1 MRVPT
6 IESIIQTHEKLK
18 SDYRMARQTRFRQRR
33 VGLPSLGAGADYHY
47 RHEGQYLSLIEQARD
62 IDRNN
67 VVVKQGINRLVAN
80 ILQEGF
86 RLDPRTSDRGLNS
99 ELISRW
105 REWADSPKSAH
116 VAGEYDF
123 AELARFVLRQTIV
136 DGDILVLPL
145 ENGAL
150 QLIEAHRLRTPRNTA
165 RNVVHGVLL
174 DELRT
179 PIEYW
184 VTRDDVDPMKSVS
197 RVADM
202 ARYPARDEFGNKA
215 VFH

>member
-1 MRVPT
+1 
-6 IESIIQTHEKLK
+6 
-18 SDYRMARQTRFRQRR
+18 
-33 VGLPSLGAGADYHY
+33 
-47 RHEGQYLSLIEQARD
+47 
-62 IDRNN
+62 
-67 VVVKQGINRLVAN
+67 
-80 ILQEGF
+80 

-184 VTRDDVDPMKSVS
+184 VTREDVDPMQSVS

-202 ARYPARDEFGNKA
+202 ARYPARDELGVGA
-215 VFH
+215 VFHVLRADGIRQARGIAAFVTCFEPAEMHDDIQVAKLVQQKVCSTYAVLRERPPDADLEDDDEV